1 VVKKEL
7 KLGTALQDKVAIV
20 TGAGRGIGAATARLF
35 AQEGAKVILTSRS
48 QTELETVQQEIQTTG
63 GICAIFL
70 ADVSSESDV
79 QNLFEFCQ
87 TTFGTVD
94 ILINN
99 AAVIEVREL
108 MEMDFAIW
116 QNVMAINVNGPFLC
130 SREAFKQMSGSG
142 KGGAIVNLSSL
153 SGVRGPEKFKG
164 FSSYVVSKY
173 GVLGLTE
180 ILAVEGKPY
189 NIRVN
194 CVSPGAVATV
204 MLKKAAPFL
213 QTKTMPEDVAKT
225 IFFLADDHQSRHL
238 TGANIEIFSN
248 E

>member
-1 VVKKEL
+1 
-7 KLGTALQDKVAIV
+7 
-20 TGAGRGIGAATARLF
+20 
-35 AQEGAKVILTSRS
+35 
-48 QTELETVQQEIQTTG
+48 
-63 GICAIFL
+63 
-70 ADVSSESDV
+70 
-79 QNLFEFCQ
+79 LFEH
-87 TTFGTVD
+87 TKNTFGTLDV
-94 ILINN
+94 LINN

-108 MEMDFAIW
+108 IEMDFATW
-116 QNVMAINVNGPFLC
+116 QNVMAINVNGPFLG
-130 SREAFKQMSGSG
+130 SREAFKQMIAVG

-180 ILAVEGKPY
+180 ILAVEGRPHG
-189 NIRVN
+189 IRVN
-194 CVSPGAVATV
+194 CVSPGAVATA

-213 QTKTMPEDVAKT
+213 QTKTTPEDVAKT
-225 IFFLADDHQSRHL
+225 IYFLADDNQSRHI

>member
-1 VVKKEL
+1 L
-7 KLGTALQDKVAIV
+7 KDKVAIV
-20 TGAGRGIGAATARLF
+20 TGAGRGIGAATAKLF
-35 AQEGAKVILTSRS
+35 AKAGAKVVISSRS
-48 QTELETVQQEIQTTG
+48 KNELEKTHREIRENG
-63 GICAIFL
+63 GICSVFP
-70 ADVSSESDV
+70 ADISSEAEV
-79 QNLFEFCQ
+79 IALFEH
-87 TTFGTVD
+87 TKNTFGAVD
-94 ILINN
+94 ILVNN

-108 MEMDFAIW
+108 VEMDFDTW
-116 QNVMAINVNGPFLC
+116 QMVMAINVNGPFLC
-130 SREAFKQMSGSG
+130 SREAFKQMITAG

-180 ILAVEGKPY
+180 ILAVEGRPHG
-189 NIRVN
+189 IRVN

-225 IFFLADDHQSRHL
+225 IFFLADEEQSRHIS
-238 TGANIEIFSN
+238 GANIEIFSN